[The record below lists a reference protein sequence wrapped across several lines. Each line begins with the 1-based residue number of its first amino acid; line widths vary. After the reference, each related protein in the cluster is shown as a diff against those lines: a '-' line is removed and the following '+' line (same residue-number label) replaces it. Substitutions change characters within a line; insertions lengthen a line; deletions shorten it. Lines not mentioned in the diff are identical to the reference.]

1 MRVSRQ
7 IGWSDKSNV
16 LYNILQELEAISC
29 KIACS
34 SAFSGTI
41 YWGEDSG
48 TACGGSIPITVI
60 GDGTTF
66 CNSNNFEGPDIASI
80 GTGTVF
86 FSYGGQIKTVN
97 VTSGSPIA
105 TFNGGCDPCPTTPC
119 NTYVLLSST
128 LFTSYTGTDCSGNSI
143 SGDVNNG
150 IVLCA
155 QSITYDGPLYN
166 LDSTCNPECTLYS
179 IEPSDDINS
188 YQYTDCDGNVITGS
202 FSTLEAIYVCLKPG
216 TTSGENVI
224 FTEIGPCKCV
234 EYQINGGFTTGGT
247 YSYIGCDFSEN
258 RNIPIDPEE
267 TITVCALFIPTIS
280 DPVNM
285 GVSVIGICNP

>member
-16 LYNILQELEAISC
+16 LYDILQELEAISC

-34 SAFSGTI
+34 N
-41 YWGEDSG
+41 
-48 TACGGSIPITVI
+48 
-60 GDGTTF
+60 TT
-66 CNSNNFEGPDIASI
+66 
-80 GTGTVF
+80 
-86 FSYGGQIKTVN
+86 
-97 VTSGSPIA
+97 
-105 TFNGGCDPCPTTPC
+105 TTTTTTLPC
-119 NTYVLLSST
+119 NTYVLLSSP
-128 LFTSYTGTDCSGNSI
+128 LVTSYSGTDCSGNSI

-150 IVLCA
+150 IILCA

-166 LDSTCNPECTLYS
+166 LDSTCNPECMLYS
-179 IEPSDDINS
+179 ITPSDDINE

-202 FSTLEAIYVCLKPG
+202 FSTLEAIYACVKPG
-216 TTSGENVI
+216 TTSGSNVT
-224 FTEIGPCKCV
+224 FEEIGPCKCI
-234 EYQINGGFTTGGT
+234 EYQINGGFATGGT

-258 RNIPIDPEE
+258 TDLPINPEE
-267 TITVCALFIPTIS
+267 TITVCALSIPTLS